1 MARFLVTGGA
11 GFIGSNLVRALA
23 RAGEK
28 VRVVDDLSTG
38 FWENLAEWQ
47 DSPRVERI
55 TGDIRNRDTML
66 KACQRIEVAFH
77 LAALG
82 SVPRSVEDP
91 VLSDSVNVGGTV
103 VLLDAAR
110 HSGVRRVIFSASSAA
125 YGDAPALPKQEDMPT
140 SPLSPYAVSKVTG
153 EQYLKVFASLY
164 GLETV
169 SLRYF
174 NVFGPGQRPDG
185 AYAAAIPRFTW
196 AALHSQPITMYGD
209 GETTRDFCFVDN
221 AVRANLLAAECSRPL
236 RGEVV
241 NIATGRRVSLN
252 GVVSELGR
260 LLGVAPEVVH
270 DPPRPGDVR
279 HSLADVSRARELLG
293 YTPQVEWE
301 GGLPR
306 TIEFLRELSKA
317 RGQAC

>member
-11 GFIGSNLVRALA
+11 GFIGSNLVHALA
-23 RAGEK
+23 RAGES

-38 FWENLAEWQ
+38 FWENLAEWH
-47 DSPRVERI
+47 DSPGIERI
-55 TGDIRNRDTML
+55 TGDIRDSETML
-66 KACQRIEVAFH
+66 RVCRGIEVVFH

-103 VLLDAAR
+103 VLLNAAR
-110 HSGVRRVIFSASSAA
+110 HSGVRRVVFSASSAA
-125 YGDAPALPKQEDMPT
+125 YGDTPVLPKQEDMPT
-140 SPLSPYAVSKVTG
+140 HPLSPYAVSKVAG

-174 NVFGPGQRPDG
+174 NVFGPRQRPDG
-185 AYAAAIPRFTW
+185 AYAAAIPRFAW
-196 AALHSQPITMYGD
+196 AALHSQPITLYGD
-209 GETTRDFCFVDN
+209 GETTRDFCYVDN
-221 AVRANLLAAECSRPL
+221 AVRANLLAAECSRQL
-236 RGEVV
+236 QGEVV

-260 LLGVAPEVVH
+260 RLGAEPAVVH
-270 DPPRPGDVR
+270 DPPRAGDVR
-279 HSLADVSRARELLG
+279 HSLADISRARELLG
-293 YTPQVEWE
+293 YTPLVEWE
-301 GGLPR
+301 AGLPQ
-306 TIEFLRELSKA
+306 TLEYLRELAKT
-317 RGQAC
+317 RGNTC